1 LGVTNTIKISLDEDD
16 KVTHEMIGD
25 NKLKIKLQKC
35 EEDLAGFATNIN
47 NSNIKKLNHT
57 VEKIKNKNVK
67 GSSK

>member
-1 LGVTNTIKISLDEDD
+1 
-16 KVTHEMIGD
+16 MIGD